1 MRFFYGLIHG
11 KSALEAVDA
20 ADLLVLVD
28 ERLRKK
34 IQSNLLEMYLDVYR
48 VCKKYGIIPY
58 LIGGS
63 ALGAVRHQ
71 GFIPWDIDTDIS
83 FLHNH
88 SVSINK
94 SMKRFSQ
101 AYQMFISRYYY
112 LTNYEEI
119 NVFQK
124 FLLKLVIQYGI
135 FARRILYK
143 I

>member
-1 MRFFYGLIHG
+1 M
-11 KSALEAVDA
+11 
-20 ADLLVLVD
+20 
-28 ERLRKK
+28 
-34 IQSNLLEMYLDVYR
+34 DVYR

-58 LIGGS
+58 LVGGS
-63 ALGAVRHQ
+63 VLGAVRHQ

-101 AYQMFISRYYY
+101 ARQMFISRYYF

-124 FLLKLVIQYGI
+124 FLLKLVIGYGI

>member
-1 MRFFYGLIHG
+1 M
-11 KSALEAVDA
+11 
-20 ADLLVLVD
+20 
-28 ERLRKK
+28 
-34 IQSNLLEMYLDVYR
+34 DVYR

-58 LIGGS
+58 LVGGS
-63 ALGAVRHQ
+63 VLGAVRHQ

-101 AYQMFISRYYY
+101 ARQMFISRYYY
-112 LTNYEEI
+112 LTNYEKI

-124 FLLKLVIQYGI
+124 FLLKLVIEYGI